1 MRIKSPIAVYSNAAF
16 FGCTGLFI
24 FLLVEMDTFNVRFSF
39 VAITLLLLIYLVIE
53 VARIRRVQPERW
65 LLNPAVFCALMT
77 FVMGYGMTNVLFFL
91 PPEALEPLG
100 MVPEVLPSMVK
111 HMFLVLLGALALFL
125 GYWSP
130 LAMHWSRPAAV
141 VYFQRRYLPGTN
153 TLKPWALPVLV
164 AVALVVRLYAIKSGI
179 YGFNSTKESL
189 ADSANYS
196 QYIAMASGLGKLA
209 LILAALQVHDA
220 KAAKRRSA
228 VRWLIGIVV
237 IEVALGFIS
246 GFKSAVALPF
256 VLLGLCQYLR
266 TGQLNKQ
273 YIALAF
279 VAITVAYAV
288 IEPYRDLR
296 SKETG
301 ELTSVT
307 TIVDLLMRGASGKES
322 KRNTDESESTTLA
335 IAARSNL
342 TRVGAFGIEYAD
354 THPELPAGSPAFL
367 GDLFLAPLYAWV
379 PRFLWSSKPMGNLG
393 AWYNQV
399 VLGASLSSNTS
410 VAMGP
415 FAYLYFAGGY
425 LAVAVVFFLIGM
437 LQRTFLFVLTPFT
450 RSSGTVVFLSI
461 LQLLGTID
469 SSILGLLIT
478 LFRDVPILLVVMLLI
493 YQRRAPSPPGRLGI
507 PTRDPRYHALRHGS
521 AG

>member
-1 MRIKSPIAVYSNAAF
+1 LINKTTSSALTNAAF
-16 FGCTGLFI
+16 FGCSGLCVY
-24 FLLVEMDTFNVRFSF
+24 LLADADVLNIRLTYAVL
-39 VAITLLLLIYLVIE
+39 TLLLLIYLWLE
-53 VARIRRVQPERW
+53 VTRIRRVQPERW

-91 PPEALEPLG
+91 PQESVEFLG
-100 MVPEVLPSMVK
+100 LVPEVLPSMVK

-130 LAMHWSRPAAV
+130 LAMYWSRPAAV
-141 VYFQRRYLPGTN
+141 AYFQRRYLPGTD

-179 YGFNSTKESL
+179 YGFNATKESL
-189 ADSANYS
+189 ADSADYS

-246 GFKSAVALPF
+246 GMKGAVVLPF

-307 TIVDLLMRGASGKES
+307 AIVDLLTRGASVKES
-322 KRNTDESESTTLA
+322 KRNTDES
-335 IAARSNL
+335 
-342 TRVGAFGIEYAD
+342 
-354 THPELPAGSPAFL
+354 
-367 GDLFLAPLYAWV
+367 
-379 PRFLWSSKPMGNLG
+379 
-393 AWYNQV
+393 V
-399 VLGASLSSNTS
+399 V
-410 VAMGP
+410 V
-415 FAYLYFAGGY
+415 
-425 LAVAVVFFLIGM
+425 
-437 LQRTFLFVLTPFT
+437 
-450 RSSGTVVFLSI
+450 
-461 LQLLGTID
+461 
-469 SSILGLLIT
+469 
-478 LFRDVPILLVVMLLI
+478 
-493 YQRRAPSPPGRLGI
+493 
-507 PTRDPRYHALRHGS
+507 
-521 AG
+521 